1 MSNQEY
7 PREFTFL
14 AFIVGSLLS
23 VLLTASNTYLGL
35 KAGMTISASI
45 PAAVAS
51 MLVLKGILKRGTIFE
66 NNIVQTLVST
76 GESLAAGVIFTIPA
90 LIIMGI
96 WDHFDYWSI
105 TLISI
110 LGGIMGALLMV
121 PLRKTLIIDR
131 EDLVYPE
138 GVATAEVLIVGH
150 RGVKTGILLIWGIVI
165 GMGYKLLTSFFVI
178 FKGSVMS
185 GIKIWKT
192 AFIFG
197 FEASAALTGIGFI
210 IGPRISTLVFV
221 GAVTGWTIVLPLY
234 IIFTG
239 YVIPDN
245 FVAAITS
252 ELTLKVRFVGMG
264 TMLVAGIWTIY
275 SIRDSI
281 KDALAF
287 AAQGLFKK
295 GKLIDKEEDRTKI
308 NLPFSTL
315 YGGVVV
321 VLIGMFF
328 MFSYQTNSIGIGLI
342 SAILILI
349 AAFFFVAVS
358 SYIVGLV
365 GSSSNPVSGMILTS
379 LIFTSLVL
387 LAFKQTGTKGMLAA
401 ILIGGTIGIAAAV
414 AGDMSQDLKSGQI
427 IGATPYKQQLAQI
440 IGCIIPAF
448 VVVPILNLLHNAY
461 TLGSD
466 ALAAPQ
472 AGLMKMVV
480 EGILGNGT
488 LDLKL
493 IGVGALVGVIII
505 MLKLPA
511 MPVAV
516 GIYLPFTTSACI
528 FIGGLLNAFV
538 KFLITKRYG
547 KDMVKDGIN
556 NGILLSSGLIAG
568 EALIG
573 ILLAGV
579 IVSGINPLQIF
590 NSTLLTIISF
600 IALMLI
606 FVYLSSKA
614 LKEKK

>member
-1 MSNQEY
+1 
-7 PREFTFL
+7 
-14 AFIVGSLLS
+14 
-23 VLLTASNTYLGL
+23 
-35 KAGMTISASI
+35 
-45 PAAVAS
+45 
-51 MLVLKGILKRGTIFE
+51 
-66 NNIVQTLVST
+66 
-76 GESLAAGVIFTIPA
+76 
-90 LIIMGI
+90 
-96 WDHFDYWSI
+96 
-105 TLISI
+105 
-110 LGGIMGALLMV
+110 
-121 PLRKTLIIDR
+121 
-131 EDLVYPE
+131 
-138 GVATAEVLIVGH
+138 
-150 RGVKTGILLIWGIVI
+150 
-165 GMGYKLLTSFFVI
+165 
-178 FKGSVMS
+178 
-185 GIKIWKT
+185 
-192 AFIFG
+192 
-197 FEASAALTGIGFI
+197 
-210 IGPRISTLVFV
+210 
-221 GAVTGWTIVLPLY
+221 
-234 IIFTG
+234 
-239 YVIPDN
+239 
-245 FVAAITS
+245 
-252 ELTLKVRFVGMG
+252 
-264 TMLVAGIWTIY
+264 MLVAGIWTIY

-295 GKLIDKEEDRTKI
+295 GKLLDKDEDRTKI

-328 MFSYQTNSIGIGLI
+328 LFSYQTNSIGIGLI

-600 IALMLI
+600 IALLLL
-606 FVYLSSKA
+606 FVYLSVKL
-614 LKEKK
+614 LKEKE